1 MKMKKIK
8 ERYSVFMDWKIIV
21 GMSIVSKV
29 IYSFNALSIKI
40 PMMLFTELEQIILK
54 FISNR
59 KDPKL
64 SNQP

>member
-29 IYSFNALSIKI
+29 IYSFNAIFIKI
-40 PMMLFTELEQIILK
+40 PMMIFTELEQIILK
-54 FISNR
+54 FM
-59 KDPKL
+59 